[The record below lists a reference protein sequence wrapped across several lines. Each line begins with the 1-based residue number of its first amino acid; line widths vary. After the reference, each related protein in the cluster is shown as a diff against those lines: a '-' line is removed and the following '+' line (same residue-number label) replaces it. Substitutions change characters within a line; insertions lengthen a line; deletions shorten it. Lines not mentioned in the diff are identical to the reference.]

1 LGAATNEDGRTITVP
16 LDFLESG
23 MRYEATM
30 YLDGDDAD
38 YRTSPTGYK
47 IEHRTIMPRDL
58 LTLKLAPGGG
68 AAVRFKKM
76 D

>member
-1 LGAATNEDGRTITVP
+1 
-16 LDFLESG
+16 
-23 MRYEATM
+23 M

-38 YRTSPTGYK
+38 YRTNPTGYK
-47 IEHRTIMPRDL
+47 IEHRTIMSRDL

-68 AAVRFKKM
+68 AAVRFKRM